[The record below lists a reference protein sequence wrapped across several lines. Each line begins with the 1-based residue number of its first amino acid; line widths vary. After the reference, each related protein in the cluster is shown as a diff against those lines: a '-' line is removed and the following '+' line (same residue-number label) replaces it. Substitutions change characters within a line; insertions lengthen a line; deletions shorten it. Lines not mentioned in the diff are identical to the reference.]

1 VVDGELGEAQ
11 GFFDAPG
18 APFLF
23 LFFDGL
29 ACRGGQTENMGG
41 LDDIGGA
48 GLHAGHGH
56 FAVEAAGEHD
66 QGDIEMMLL
75 KVGESLQGIESG
87 EEIIGDDD
95 IGFARQR
102 LGEALGGTD
111 TYPFPE
117 QTGVLELTRDDL
129 GLLGLFLDD
138 NKPESALHC

>member
-1 VVDGELGEAQ
+1 
-11 GFFDAPG
+11 
-18 APFLF
+18 
-23 LFFDGL
+23 
-29 ACRGGQTENMGG
+29 
-41 LDDIGGA
+41 
-48 GLHAGHGH
+48 
-56 FAVEAAGEHD
+56 
-66 QGDIEMMLL
+66 MMLL